1 MRRSWIIAALI
12 AVVATAWIMSG
23 QIGESNVTNGQE
35 ATEQAAPERPVPQV
49 RVERRSAEP
58 MVNTLIL
65 QGRTLA
71 DRKVEVR
78 AETVGLIEEILVERG
93 ATVAAGD
100 VLVRISVDDRQAR
113 LDEANAM
120 LQQRQIEFDAAAQL
134 NERGYRADTQLAQSR
149 AALDAARADVEV
161 ARLALDYLT
170 IRAPFAGRVED
181 RYVEIGAYMDRGDP
195 VAMIVDLDPLRIAGQ
210 VSERYLGQT
219 PLGSQG
225 TARLVDGRVVDGIVS
240 YVGIV
245 AHPLTRTYAVEL
257 EIANPDGRV
266 IEGLT
271 AELELPIAEVMAHR
285 VSPAVLSLADNGEVG
300 VKAVDD
306 ANRVVFHPVEIL
318 GGTEDSIWLGGLP
331 DTLTMIVVGQEF
343 VQPGQIV
350 RPVTVEEID
359 APEGTS

>member
-1 MRRSWIIAALI
+1 M
-12 AVVATAWIMSG
+12 
-23 QIGESNVTNGQE
+23 
-35 ATEQAAPERPVPQV
+35 
-49 RVERRSAEP
+49 
-58 MVNTLIL
+58 
-65 QGRTLA
+65 
-71 DRKVEVR
+71 
-78 AETVGLIEEILVERG
+78 
-93 ATVAAGD
+93 
-100 VLVRISVDDRQAR
+100 
-113 LDEANAM
+113 
-120 LQQRQIEFDAAAQL
+120 
-134 NERGYRADTQLAQSR
+134 
-149 AALDAARADVEV
+149 
-161 ARLALDYLT
+161 
-170 IRAPFAGRVED
+170 
-181 RYVEIGAYMDRGDP
+181 
-195 VAMIVDLDPLRIAGQ
+195 
-210 VSERYLGQT
+210 
-219 PLGSQG
+219 
-225 TARLVDGRVVDGIVS
+225 DGRVVDGIVS